1 MRTVS
6 AGRYLIDRVEV
17 RLRAHVGLAFG
28 TDSSVDPAEFVRR
41 ASLSAHRAAE
51 VGDTRAVWSGDTG
64 NLTADDLALL
74 ADLRLADQRG
84 ELSLAYQPQL
94 STQTGRIEGVEA
106 LLRWH
111 SPRLGSVSPGRFI
124 VLAERTGLIEQLT
137 WWVVA
142 EALDAQARWRSAGID
157 CPVSVNLSPKMLGS
171 PHVAVAV
178 LGELR
183 SRDLPPRVLTV
194 EVTETDAT
202 DLMRAIDQLR
212 PLHEHGVKVS
222 IDDFGTGYTSFA
234 ALPHLPLDEIKVD
247 MSFVQRS
254 LVSKTDEAIVRSI
267 RDLAHRLG
275 LTCVAEG
282 VESAALETLM
292 TDIGL
297 DLLQGANITMPLAED
312 DLLEFLRR
320 HRDGRQSPDDG
331 HAVDRGP
338 RRRQPTTPALD
349 PRRGALGP
357 ARRPVPGQR
366 RCEAV
371 H

>member
-1 MRTVS
+1 
-6 AGRYLIDRVEV
+6 
-17 RLRAHVGLAFG
+17 
-28 TDSSVDPAEFVRR
+28 
-41 ASLSAHRAAE
+41 
-51 VGDTRAVWSGDTG
+51 
-64 NLTADDLALL
+64 
-74 ADLRLADQRG
+74 
-84 ELSLAYQPQL
+84 
-94 STQTGRIEGVEA
+94 
-106 LLRWH
+106 
-111 SPRLGSVSPGRFI
+111 
-124 VLAERTGLIEQLT
+124 
-137 WWVVA
+137 
-142 EALDAQARWRSAGID
+142 
-157 CPVSVNLSPKMLGS
+157 
-171 PHVAVAV
+171 
-178 LGELR
+178 
-183 SRDLPPRVLTV
+183 
-194 EVTETDAT
+194 
-202 DLMRAIDQLR
+202 
-212 PLHEHGVKVS
+212 VKVS

-338 RRRQPTTPALD
+338 RRRQPTTPALTHVVA
-349 PRRGALGP
+349 P
-357 ARRPVPGQR
+357 
-366 RCEAV
+366 
-371 H
+371 